1 MIPNIEI
8 LQETLDEF
16 EYGTETYK
24 IQILDEDDGYIK
36 GAIDDIDAIKQAIY
50 LILNTERYNY
60 NIYSWNYGVE
70 LVDLIG
76 QPLPYVT
83 VVLPKRIEDALIQD
97 DRIEGVRDFNFIR
110 DKNKIHT
117 SFTVVTTLG
126 NIPSEL
132 EVII

>member
-8 LQETLDEF
+8 LQENLNEF
-16 EYGTETYK
+16 EYGNETYK
-24 IQILDEDDGYIK
+24 IQLVDEGVDYIK
-36 GAIDDIDAIKQAIY
+36 GTVDDLDSIIQAIY

-60 NIYSWNYGVE
+60 NSYSWDYGVE

-83 VVLPKRIEDALIQD
+83 VILPKRIEDALLQD
-97 DRIEGVRDFNFIR
+97 DRISGVRDFTFKR
-110 DKNKIHT
+110 DKNKLYT
-117 SFTVVTTLG
+117 TFTVVTTLG
-126 NIPSEL
+126 DIPSEL

>member
-97 DRIEGVRDFNFIR
+97 DRIEGVRDFTFIR

>member
-1 MIPNIEI
+1 MIPDIAI
-8 LQETLDEF
+8 LQENLNEF
-16 EYGTETYK
+16 EYGNETYK
-24 IQILDEDDGYIK
+24 IQLLDEGVDYILGKVDDL
-36 GAIDDIDAIKQAIY
+36 DSVKQAIY

-83 VVLPKRIEDALIQD
+83 VVLPKRIEDALTQD
-97 DRIEGVRDFNFIR
+97 DRISGVKDFSFKR

-117 SFTVVTTLG
+117 TFTVVTTLG
-126 NIPSEL
+126 DIPSEL

>member
-1 MIPNIEI
+1 MIPDIAI
-8 LQETLDEF
+8 LRENLNEF
-16 EYGTETYK
+16 EYGNETYK
-24 IQILDEDDGYIK
+24 IQLLDEGVDYIK
-36 GAIDDIDAIKQAIY
+36 GKVDDLDSVKQAIY

-83 VVLPKRIEDALIQD
+83 VILPKRIEDALLQD
-97 DRIEGVRDFNFIR
+97 DRIKGVQDFTFKR
-110 DKNKIHT
+110 DKNKLYT
-117 SFTVVTTLG
+117 TFTVVTTLG
-126 NIPSEL
+126 DIPSEL

>member
-8 LQETLDEF
+8 LQENLNEF

-24 IQILDEDDGYIK
+24 IQLMGENGDYIK
-36 GAIDDIDAIKQAIY
+36 GKVDDLDSIKQAIY

-60 NIYSWNYGVE
+60 NIYSWDYGIE

-83 VVLPKRIEDALIQD
+83 VILPKRIEDALIQD
-97 DRIEGVRDFNFIR
+97 DRIESVQDFTFKQ
-110 DKNKIHT
+110 DKNKIYT
-117 SFTVVTTLG
+117 TFNVITTLG
-126 NIPSEL
+126 DIPSEL